1 MDTSFDGYINDFD
14 TSYIGNY
21 PFDEVN
27 ANQFLNSTGTTILKD
42 DFEID
47 ITRHVD
53 NEIELSDEISE
64 IKSEYTQRTS
74 ATNLVNTALPKSI
87 PLIEGIGALE
97 FIDELENM
105 EYSVDVK
112 EFYKGS
118 RELVKKL
125 NIL

>member
-1 MDTSFDGYINDFD
+1 MDTSFDGYSNDFD

-21 PFDEVN
+21 PFDEVT
-27 ANQFLNSTGTTILKD
+27 ANQFLSSTGTTILKSD
-42 DFEID
+42 LEMD

-53 NEIELSDEISE
+53 NEIEISE
-64 IKSEYTQRTS
+64 IKSEYTQKTS
-74 ATNLVNTALPKSI
+74 ASNLVNTALPKPI
-87 PLIEGIGALE
+87 PLVEGIGALE
-97 FIDELENM
+97 FIDELEKM